1 MIVFLF
7 KGIITYDP
15 IDFFQI
21 AKKKKKNILD
31 TLPKVYIDEEREF
44 KKQQMNKR
52 IGFLKKLKL
61 KVEQEYLD
69 NFINLDQDATM
80 AGLEQM
86 EMVVATYARYQ

>member
-21 AKKKKKNILD
+21 AKKKKNILD

>member
-1 MIVFLF
+1 
-7 KGIITYDP
+7 
-15 IDFFQI
+15 
-21 AKKKKKNILD
+21 
-31 TLPKVYIDEEREF
+31 
-44 KKQQMNKR
+44 MNKR